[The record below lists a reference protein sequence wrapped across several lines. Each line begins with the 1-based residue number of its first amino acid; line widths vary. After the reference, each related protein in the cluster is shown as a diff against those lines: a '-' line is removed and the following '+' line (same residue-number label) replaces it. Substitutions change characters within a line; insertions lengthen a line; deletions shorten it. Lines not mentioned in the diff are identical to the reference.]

1 MIIDGLILCEGET
14 DQALLSYYLGRVRGW
29 KYSRLKNVP
38 FPTERICW
46 YKDTNNR
53 VMGIWAAG
61 GNDFGAVLSKIFEME
76 KIEHCVNKIAI
87 ITDNDDNSTESVRIK
102 QLFSNLNNIVMLNSF
117 DDQMYKDANN
127 KWISIEFESAFGNAL
142 IEVTYLL
149 VPYDKHGA
157 LETFMLSA
165 LSENDEDKKIVIS
178 AIKEFVDNAV
188 FEKYLRKRRQRI
200 KAELGMSVAVFTPD
214 KVFSEMD
221 ELIMAVDWEK
231 FDITNNQFGILKD
244 I

>member
-1 MIIDGLILCEGET
+1 MVIDGLILCEGET

-29 KYSRLKNVP
+29 KYIRLKDMP

-46 YKDTNNR
+46 YQDANNR
-53 VMGIWAAG
+53 VMGIWPVG
-61 GNDFGAVLSKIFEME
+61 CNDFLGVLSKVFEME
-76 KIEHCVNKIAI
+76 KIEHRVKKIAI
-87 ITDNDDNSTESVRIK
+87 VTDNDDNSTESVRIK
-102 QLFSNLNNIVMLNSF
+102 QLFSGLNDMVMFNGF

-127 KWISIEFESAFGNAL
+127 KWISLEFESAFGKAL

-149 VPYDKHGA
+149 VPFDKHGA

-165 LSENDEDKKIVIS
+165 LSENDEDKKMVIS
-178 AIKEFVDNAV
+178 KIKKFIDNAA

-221 ELIMAVDWEK
+221 ELIMSVDWER
-231 FDITNNQFGILKD
+231 FDITNKQFEILKD